1 MCIRNWPVAIL
12 ARKIS
17 GQGLKVHMAKSYI
30 LSGGNIFLITFPPI
44 EIMQMNILADYEFIT
59 E

>member
-1 MCIRNWPVAIL
+1 VAIL